1 MAGTTLSGSQKKQ
14 SDDLW
19 TIIINAFKS
28 GGGQNWFSQLKSI
41 EDTTTTTVVLQSTPV
56 VDSLLGTDP
65 TQTYRIAFKSQF
77 LRSKEG
83 VTTRPVVSMYFGS
96 SDQITVVGETITI
109 SPQCPM
115 HTLWNAG
122 IEPGTSREYS
132 YRMTFTDRGFAMSLW
147 IVTNVNS
154 TATNNLL
161 VVQRPVNPTT
171 GAPKQDGES
180 PIFAIRRS
188 VSGNSNVFD
197 ACLIREKSDS
207 STGAWYSLGAA
218 SASNLYR
225 CTLDWS
231 HPNLFDN
238 YSHIVKFPFGLASPG
253 ALYLEEFDL
262 MCIVNGTAFA
272 SNQEVK
278 IAMYGQPERKYTT
291 TWGDVEYGRTG
302 NGGNDPAIAKIIG
315 GGRVGILTAGGGLA

>member
-1 MAGTTLSGSQKKQ
+1 MAGITLSGAQKKQ

-19 TIIINAFKS
+19 TIYINAFKS
-28 GGGQNWFSQLKSI
+28 GGGNNWFSQLKSI
-41 EDTTTTTVVLQSTPV
+41 EDTTSTTVVLQSTPV
-56 VDSLLGTDP
+56 VDSLLSTDP

-77 LRSKEG
+77 LKSKEG
-83 VTTRPVVSMYFGS
+83 VTTRPSVTMYFGS
-96 SDQITVVGETITI
+96 SDQITVVGETISI
-109 SPQCPM
+109 SPQCP
-115 HTLWNAG
+115 TYPLWNSST
-122 IEPGTSREYS
+122 EPGTSREYS
-132 YRMTFTDRGFAMSLW
+132 YRMTFTDRGFAFSQW

-154 TATNNLL
+154 TSSNGLL

-180 PIFAIRRS
+180 PIFALRRS
-188 VSGNSNVFD
+188 PGSGTNVFD

-207 STGAWYSLGAA
+207 STGSWFDLGTA

-238 YSHIVKFPFGLASPG
+238 YSHIVKFPFGLASPN

-302 NGGNDPAIAKIIG
+302 SGNQPTIAKIIG